1 MTKAKSK
8 AKSLSPSQIKKVLLR
23 CSLMQNPELKRLV
36 LALSFS
42 TLRVSE
48 VAQITIDDALT
59 PSGIIKSEVHLRAAL
74 CKKHRPRSIWISQ
87 LTKKILQE
95 WFNYRKA
102 NHLATTF
109 NDAYQGL
116 NPASKVVLNSRGRSY
131 SMKRKI
137 RINKAGKEVQYLA
150 CDSLELM
157 IRNCYQR
164 VGLKG
169 CSSHSAR
176 RSYGTN
182 MNAQGV
188 ELNLIQRALGHKDM
202 SMSLEYI
209 DISGEQLSKAAEV
222 AL

>member
-23 CSLMQNPELKRLV
+23 CSLMQNHELKRLV

-48 VAQITIDDALT
+48 VAQITIDDVLT
-59 PSGIIKSEVHLRAAL
+59 PSGIIKSEIHLRAAL
-74 CKKHRPRSIWISQ
+74 CKRRRPRSIWISK
-87 LTKKILQE
+87 LTKQILQE
-95 WFNYRKA
+95 WFDYRKA
-102 NHLATTF
+102 HHLATTF
-109 NDAYQGL
+109 DDAYQGL

-131 SMKRKI
+131 SMKRKT
-137 RINKAGKEVQYLA
+137 RINQAGQEVHYLA

-169 CSSHSAR
+169 CSSHTGR

-182 MNAQGV
+182 MNMQGV
-188 ELNLIQRALGHKDM
+188 ELHLIQRALGHKNA
-202 SMSLEYI
+202 SMSLTYI
-209 DISGEQLSKAAEV
+209 DISSTQVSKAAEL
-222 AL
+222 AF